1 MKVEI
6 KSPLMPE
13 SVTEGTI
20 LTWHKKIGDFVK
32 REEKIVDI
40 ETDKV
45 VMEVPSTESG
55 VLVETLFNPGDTIKS
70 SQIIGYLDTSIT
82 QESIPII
89 EKVQPSNMVSN
100 APNIV
105 PEKILAMPSASKII
119 NENNID
125 VSNIKGTGRGGR
137 ILKEDILPTSTNINS
152 SNKIEERV
160 PMSRLRKKVAQR
172 LLESQQT
179 NAILTTFNE
188 VDLQSIIDIRTKY
201 KDVFE
206 KKYGV
211 KVGFMSFFIKAVV
224 HALKTYPIVNAY
236 IDGDDIVYHN
246 YFDIGVAVGSDRGL
260 VVPILRNAETLSLSQ
275 IELKIAEFANK
286 AKTGTLSLEELTGG
300 TFTVTN
306 GGTFGSM
313 MSTPIINPPQSAIL
327 GMHAIKE
334 RPVAINGNV
343 VIRPMMYIA
352 LSYDHRLIDG
362 KEAVL
367 TLVSIKNSL
376 EDPIRFLLDI

>member
-20 LTWHKKIGDFVK
+20 LSWHKKIGDFVK
-32 REEKIVDI
+32 REETLVDI

-45 VMEVPSTESG
+45 VMEMPSPESG
-55 VLVETLFNPGDTIKS
+55 ILTEILFKPGDTIKS
-70 SQIIGYLDTSIT
+70 SQVIAYIDTSIT
-82 QESIPII
+82 QEATKIVEKPSITAQTNTITPIQSEPTI
-89 EKVQPSNMVSN
+89 
-100 APNIV
+100 
-105 PEKILAMPSASKII
+105 AMPSAAKII
-119 NENNID
+119 SENNID
-125 VSNIKGTGRGGR
+125 LNTVKGTGRGGR
-137 ILKEDILPTSTNINS
+137 VLKEDVLPIITTNAS
-152 SNKIEERV
+152 KRIEERV

-188 VDLQSIIDIRTKY
+188 VDLQAVMDIRSKY
-201 KDVFE
+201 KDLFE

-211 KVGFMSFFIKAVV
+211 KLGFMSFFVKAVIN
-224 HALKTYPIVNAY
+224 ALKNYPIINAY

-246 YFDIGVAVGSDRGL
+246 YFDIGIAVGSERGL
-260 VVPILRNAETLSLSQ
+260 VVPILRDAENLSMPE
-275 IELKIAEFANK
+275 IELKISEYANK
-286 AKTGTLSLEELTGG
+286 AKTGALSLDDLTGG
-300 TFTVTN
+300 TFTITN

-334 RPVAINGNV
+334 KPVALNGNI

-367 TLVSIKNSL
+367 SLVSIKNSL